1 MSKKLINETAAVVY
15 ARYSAGPKQTDQS
28 IEGQVHDCQ
37 EYAKKHGLTI
47 VEYYI
52 DRHISGK
59 EDSNRSEFQRMLN
72 DCCKGQFRYVITW
85 KVDRFGR
92 NREELAVNKAKLKRC
107 GVQLVYAKE
116 SIPDVPEGIILESLL
131 EGLAEYYSADLS
143 QKVKRGMAESA
154 KKGKVLG
161 SACIYGFQKSA
172 DGCYEI
178 NEPAAAIIREVF
190 QRYSDGDN
198 VPNIVK
204 DLTSRGITTYK
215 NKPFDTSTIYR
226 ALRNR
231 KYIGEYTFDSVVYE
245 SGIPQIVDKEIFDRV
260 QQRLASNRNNGFRC
274 ATPVPFLF
282 TGKIVCGEC
291 GFPYSGESGTG
302 KSGVVHRYYKC
313 HGRKSRKSVCNSPIL
328 RKDWF
333 EQYIL
338 SKTVSDVLSDD
349 VIDYL
354 VKEILKVQE
363 EDLVSSEL
371 SALRKE
377 KRDVEKS
384 LSNIMRAIEAGIFN
398 DTTAERMEQLEHRS
412 KELSVAISKVEL
424 KRMRLTPDHLYYWFY
439 EFKNGDIHDET
450 FQKHLVD
457 AFINKIFIYED
468 RVVIAY
474 NCANNNPCSIDL
486 VKLSSCV
493 RPRSHKVDLTQ
504 PRSNI
509 FVSSGVV
516 VLSIPLLKCAS

>member
-1 MSKKLINETAAVVY
+1 MN
-15 ARYSAGPKQTDQS
+15 
-28 IEGQVHDCQ
+28 
-37 EYAKKHGLTI
+37 
-47 VEYYI
+47 
-52 DRHISGK
+52 
-59 EDSNRSEFQRMLN
+59 
-72 DCCKGQFRYVITW
+72 
-85 KVDRFGR
+85 
-92 NREELAVNKAKLKRC
+92 
-107 GVQLVYAKE
+107 
-116 SIPDVPEGIILESLL
+116 
-131 EGLAEYYSADLS
+131 
-143 QKVKRGMAESA
+143 
-154 KKGKVLG
+154 
-161 SACIYGFQKSA
+161 
-172 DGCYEI
+172 
-178 NEPAAAIIREVF
+178 
-190 QRYSDGDN
+190 
-198 VPNIVK
+198 
-204 DLTSRGITTYK
+204 
-215 NKPFDTSTIYR
+215 
-226 ALRNR
+226 
-231 KYIGEYTFDSVVYE
+231 
-245 SGIPQIVDKEIFDRV
+245 
-260 QQRLASNRNNGFRC
+260 
-274 ATPVPFLF
+274 
-282 TGKIVCGEC
+282 
-291 GFPYSGESGTG
+291 
-302 KSGVVHRYYKC
+302 
-313 HGRKSRKSVCNSPIL
+313 
-328 RKDWF
+328 
-333 EQYIL
+333 
-338 SKTVSDVLSDD
+338 KTVSDVLSDD

-457 AFINKIFIYED
+457 AFINKIFIYKD

-486 VKLSSCV
+486 AKLSSCV